1 MSRWILPGGLGVS
14 LVAALV
20 LYLIYWQQGTRD
32 QPSHHESVP
41 IEFNDD
47 NVVTRIS
54 TDSGVPVVG
63 EPDRAEETAHPSP
76 EYRQKIRSQVLPG
89 LYTSNDIDALITGA
103 LIVRAEDQP
112 YRREDFLT
120 LALTLNPDD
129 LLTNVLSALYCTDGI
144 RREGIEAFCDSTDFT
159 GRLARL
165 TGDNGWTWLMLAD
178 VADQAAT
185 RRDLLAHAAK
195 GMYYSDYS
203 TELLAITMTS
213 LLPFTESAES
223 AKAQDDPLLL
233 QGVNSVNAIVGQFSA
248 AAHCMDEVGDPDTC
262 TAIADQLSNSGSL
275 AAVMQGH
282 RIRELATGIPIS
294 TPPPRHPWWDQLTIE
309 LFEELLSKNP
319 SFRDTVNRY
328 QTRYVEMDAIK
339 QAMIDYGYVDD
350 DDIPREM
357 IRPNDP

>member
-1 MSRWILPGGLGVS
+1 MNRWILPGGLGVS
-14 LVAALV
+14 LLIALV
-20 LYLIYWQQGTRD
+20 LYLFYWQQGAKD
-32 QPSHHESVP
+32 QPLKRESVS
-41 IEFNDD
+41 I
-47 NVVTRIS
+47 
-54 TDSGVPVVG
+54 
-63 EPDRAEETAHPSP
+63 EPDNSNDVPNISADSAITVAGESGAGDETAHPP
-76 EYRQKIRSQVLPG
+76 GEYRQKIRSQVLPG
-89 LYTSNDIDALITGA
+89 LYTSNDIDSLITGA
-103 LIVRAEDQP
+103 LIVRGEDQP

-120 LALTLNPDD
+120 LALALNPDD
-129 LLTNVLSALYCTDGI
+129 VLTNVLSALYCTDGI

-178 VADQAAT
+178 VTDQAAE
-185 RRDLLAHAAK
+185 RRELLESAAK

-213 LLPFTESAES
+213 LLPYAEATEAR
-223 AKAQDDPLLL
+223 DDPLLL

-248 AAHCMDEVGDPDTC
+248 AAHCMNEVGDPDTC

-275 AAVMQGH
+275 SAVMQGH
-282 RIRELATGIPIS
+282 KIRELATGISIS
-294 TPPPRHPWWDQLTIE
+294 TPPERHPWWDQLTVE
-309 LFEELLSKNP
+309 LFEELLANDP

-328 QTRYVEMDAIK
+328 QTRYIEMDAIK
-339 QAMIDYGYVDD
+339 QAMIDYGYLDD